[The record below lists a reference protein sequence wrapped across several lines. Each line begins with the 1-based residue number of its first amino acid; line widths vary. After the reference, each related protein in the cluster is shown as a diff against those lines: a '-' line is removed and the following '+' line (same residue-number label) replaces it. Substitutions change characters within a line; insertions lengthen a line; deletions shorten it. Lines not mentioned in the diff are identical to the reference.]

1 MQVRIATERTGRPP
15 LHSPAV
21 TKVPRSVLRF
31 WRALDALVDHVQPTR
46 WGAVVSDDRFPAIW
60 DVNYARL
67 EGAVRGVTVDEI
79 ERDLLPA
86 LDAAGVETEH
96 VVAFDPDAAGDVLA
110 TFSSRGHRLSWDL
123 VMTCTGAPG
132 RVSNDVEVAPIDL
145 DDAAWRDIR
154 RSLVEDFGVDEGPP
168 LAQVMRLE
176 REVLALRG
184 KRWFGVRVR
193 GRSVSVAAV
202 MTLEGVAYVDNVATD
217 ARFRGRGY
225 ASAITDRIVRSA
237 LEDGA
242 ETVFLLADPD
252 DASAVR
258 LYERLGFTEAGRIA
272 STRGPRPR

>member
-1 MQVRIATERTGRPP
+1 MQVRIATERTGPPP

-21 TKVPRSVLRF
+21 TTVPRSVIRF

-67 EGAVRGVTVDEI
+67 EVDVSDVSVDEI

-96 VVAFDPDAAGDVLA
+96 VVAFDPGAAGDVLA
-110 TFSSRGHRLSWDL
+110 TLSSRGHRLSWDL
-123 VMTCTGAPG
+123 VMTCTDASGH
-132 RVSNDVEVAPIDL
+132 VSKDIEVAPIDL
-145 DDAAWRDIR
+145 GDAAWRDIR
-154 RSLVEDFGVDEGPP
+154 RSLVEDFGVDEGTP

-176 REVLALRG
+176 REVLARRG

-193 GRSVSVAAV
+193 GRHVSVAAV

-225 ASAITDRIVRSA
+225 ASAITDRVVRSA
-237 LEDGA
+237 LQDGA

-258 LYERLGFTEAGRIA
+258 LYERLGFAEAGRIA